1 MNIYLKPK
9 IFRALKLSTL
19 CLILGVEAGFATESY
34 SQKTTFTIS
43 VQDQSVKEV
52 FDYIEQ
58 HSEFIIFYLDETID
72 VNRKVSVNLKDQRV
86 ESILEQLFKNTDV
99 MYTINDRQILLSKR
113 KEVTE
118 AAPVVA
124 VVQQKKNTVTGV
136 VLDPTGMPVIG
147 ANIMVKGTT
156 SGTITDMDGKF
167 SLDVDKDA
175 TLVVSYIGFASQE
188 IKVGNQVNLSITLKE
203 DVEALEEILVIGYG
217 SMSKKDVTSS
227 ISTIKSKDL
236 NNGVYTNP
244 GQMLQGKVPGLT
256 VVQSSDPNGGV
267 LSMTLRGASTLR
279 SGASSP
285 YYVIDGIP
293 GMDISLVAPDD
304 IESIDVLR
312 DATATAIYGS
322 KAANGVIIITTKKG
336 KEGRTNINYSG
347 YVAFDNVAKELDMM
361 TASELREYA
370 QNNNLQLNND
380 DGADTNWHDE
390 VMRTAIS
397 HNHNLSISGGTKK
410 SIFNASFNYVDKEG
424 IIRGTDMDRINAR
437 AFMETKALNDKLTV
451 SMNVNASISNSK
463 TVPGGVYDAVNYY
476 SPLAPVKNPDGSWF
490 NNSSISMN
498 YNPVSM
504 INEDK
509 LDSRDKNIQGVG
521 KASLNIIDGLTWN
534 AVYSYSNGQSLSN
547 SYHSTK
553 SQIDKF
559 HGNATRSTFENT
571 KSVFET
577 YVNYDKVFKDIHK
590 LSVMLGYSW
599 EESSSGDGFS
609 LTVKDFYNDEL
620 GYHNLGVGNKIELSD
635 IPSSSYS
642 ILRMISF
649 YGRLNYAFNSKYM
662 LQTTVRRDGSS
673 AFGKNNRWATFPSA
687 SLAWRLSEESFVK
700 EIDIFDDLKLRIG
713 YGVSGNSFGFDAFT
727 ANMTYG
733 PSGFFTYTD
742 KFGKDFTYRTLAPMR
757 NTNPDLKWEST
768 SMFNVGLD
776 FSFWG
781 GRLNGSIEYYD
792 KNTRDLIYNYPV
804 STNRYQYD
812 SMIANVGNINN
823 KGFELSINAVPV
835 KIRDFEWTTNL
846 NLSHNKNV
854 VKKLSN
860 EEYSVD
866 YIDTANPGIA
876 GNSYVQIER
885 IMEGMPIGT
894 FYMWEWAGYNDD
906 GVSVFVDRDEN
917 GNAVGTTLSPG
928 EEDRSIQGFALPKL
942 NLGWNNTFVWK
953 RCSLVAFFQGVFG
966 NKIYNATRDAYNNVG
981 FVQQGKNILKEVP
994 YIQKST
1000 DINAHVPSN
1009 RYLENGSY
1017 LRLSQL
1023 TLGYNYGNIG
1033 NWIKNLDIYFTI
1045 NNVFT
1050 FTGYEGCDPEMN
1062 LGGLEPGIDNRA
1074 YPRTR
1079 SFLIGLKVNF

>member
-9 IFRALKLSTL
+9 IFRTLKLSTL

-72 VNRKVSVNLKDQRV
+72 VNRKVSVNLKDQRM

-99 MYTINDRQILLSKR
+99 TYTINDRQILLSKR
-113 KEVTE
+113 KEITAV
-118 AAPVVA
+118 APAVA

-147 ANIMVKGTT
+147 ANIMAKGTT
-156 SGTITDMDGKF
+156 NGTITDLDGKF

-322 KAANGVIIITTKKG
+322 KAANGVIIVTTRKG
-336 KEGRTNINYSG
+336 KEGRTNIDYSG
-347 YVAFDNVAKELDMM
+347 YVAFDNVLKKLDMM

-370 QNNNLQLNND
+370 KNNNLQLNND

-410 SIFNASFNYVDKEG
+410 SVFNASFNYVDKEG

-451 SMNVNASISNSK
+451 SMNVNASITNSNRVS
-463 TVPGGVYDAVNYY
+463 TEGNGTSVYEAVYYY

-509 LDSRDKNIQGVG
+509 LNSKDKYIQGVG

-559 HGNATRSTFENT
+559 HGNATRSTYENT

-577 YVNYDKVFKDIHK
+577 YVNYDKIFKDIHK

-620 GYHNLGVGNKIELSD
+620 GYHNLGVGNRIELSD

-700 EIDIFDDLKLRIG
+700 DLDIFDDLKLRIG

-727 ANMTYG
+727 ANQTYG
-733 PSGFFTYTD
+733 PSGFFTYVDGT
-742 KFGKDFTYRTLAPMR
+742 GKSIVYRTLAAVR
-757 NTNPDLKWEST
+757 NSNPDLKWEST

-776 FSFWG
+776 YSFFR
-781 GRLNGSIEYYD
+781 GRLNGTIEFYN
-792 KNTRDLIYNYPV
+792 KQTSDLIYDYPV
-804 STNRYQYD
+804 STNRYQYGW
-812 SMIANVGNINN
+812 MTANVGDINN
-823 KGFELSINAVPV
+823 KGVELTINAVPV
-835 KIRDFEWTTNL
+835 KGNDFQWETSL
-846 NLSHNKNV
+846 NLSHNKNTV
-854 VKKLSN
+854 EKLSN
-860 EEYSVD
+860 ETYSVD
-866 YIDTANPGIA
+866 YLNVGD
-876 GNSYVQIER
+876 VQR
-885 IMEGMPIGT
+885 IMEGKSIGT
-894 FYMWEWAGYNDD
+894 FYIWEWAGYNED
-906 GVSVFVDRDEN
+906 GISVFVDRDKD
-917 GNAVGTTLSPG
+917 GNIIGTTLTPQ
-928 EEDRSIQGFALPKL
+928 EEDRTIKGCALPKL
-942 NLGWNNTFVWK
+942 NLGWNNTLNWK
-953 RCSLVAFFQGVFG
+953 NWSLTAFFQGTFG
-966 NKIYNATRDAYNNVG
+966 NKIFNDVRCSYSNVG
-981 FVQQGKNILKEVP
+981 YVQQGKNVLSEIV
-994 YIQKST
+994 YTQKAT
-1000 DINAHVPSN
+1000 DVNSSKRSD
-1009 RYLENGSY
+1009 RYLENGDY

-1023 TLGYNYGNIG
+1023 TLGYNFGKIG
-1033 NWIKNLDIYFTI
+1033 DWLKNVSLYATC

-1050 FTGYEGCDPEMN
+1050 LTGYKGRDPEIN
-1062 LGGLEPGIDNRA
+1062 LGGLEPGVEEKQR
-1074 YPRTR
+1074 YYSRSR
-1079 SFLIGLKVNF
+1079 SFLVGLKVNF